1 VVEYIRERIQAKT
14 IFATHYHELTCLS
27 EWRPAI
33 QNHSM
38 AVKERG
44 NDVVFL
50 RRVIPGGADKSYG
63 IHVAKLAGLPAKVV
77 ERAQELLTQIEAESG
92 CAPAVR
98 ERVAEPDEMVSL
110 FRSSLA
116 DELVVLD
123 VMTLTP
129 LEALNILHRL
139 TLQAKQEAGKI

>member
-1 VVEYIRERIQAKT
+1 
-14 IFATHYHELTCLS
+14 
-27 EWRPAI
+27 
-33 QNHSM
+33 M
-38 AVKERG
+38 
-44 NDVVFL
+44 
-50 RRVIPGGADKSYG
+50 
-63 IHVAKLAGLPAKVV
+63 AGLPAKVV

-98 ERVAEPDEMVSL
+98 ERVTEPDEMVSL